1 MKRWIIFD
9 NDRKILNHYTTLF
22 YCQSSTHLQHL
33 NCKESKPFKCLN
45 IKISYSFLLT
55 SLGSTYFPKEY
66 LFSKGVLVCKEK
78 TTPRSIFFWR
88 NYDWRLAC
96 IFGDAWTISKQ
107 EGPSCKK
114 RNSTGIRLQILF
126 KENMKILMKILPV
139 SIFPKIT

>member
-55 SLGSTYFPKEY
+55 SLGSTYFQRSTCLQGKNDPQEY
-66 LFSKGVLVCKEK
+66 
-78 TTPRSIFFWR
+78 FFLR

-96 IFGDAWTISKQ
+96 IFGDAGTIFKQ
-107 EGPSCKK
+107 KGPNCKK